1 MKTAFFCVDLQ
12 QDFVRSGGA
21 LYVKGAEQ
29 LIPTFQ
35 EITRTAM
42 SFDIPVIASMDLHLQ
57 NDREFT
63 IFPPHCIA
71 LTHGAELIREVCM
84 GVEEGK
90 SPRHIPDVIIT
101 KQTYDVFS
109 NPLTEKIIKAVG
121 AKKWCVY
128 GVATDYCVRA
138 AVLGLRKMRCRV
150 DVFADAIMGVA
161 KDTTEK
167 AIAEMR
173 TAGANFVSSKNFEAL
188 K

>member
-12 QDFVRSGGA
+12 QDFIRPAGA
-21 LYVKGAEQ
+21 LYVKGSDQ
-29 LIPTFQ
+29 LIPVFQ
-35 EITRTAM
+35 EITRIAM
-42 SFDIPVIASMDLHLQ
+42 TSDIPVVASMDLHLQ
-57 NDREFT
+57 NDPEFKM
-63 IFPPHCIA
+63 FPPHCIA
-71 LTHGAELIREVCM
+71 LTHGSELIMETCM
-84 GVEEGK
+84 GVESGK
-90 SPRHIPDVIIT
+90 LPRHIPDIIIT

-138 AVLGLRKMRCRV
+138 AVLGLRKMRCKV
-150 DVFADAIMGVA
+150 DVFANAIMGVA
-161 KDTTEK
+161 EHTTEK

-173 TAGANFVSSKNFEAL
+173 TAGANFVSSKNFGVT